1 MDIEKKPLSI
11 REAMSWFHLEMMRAL
26 ARSKNQE
33 AEKDPQISQRQSD
46 QHLGIVWTGERK
58 EKAAQDKSRGFA
70 LNVWVDCVSIH

>member
-33 AEKDPQISQRQSD
+33 AEKDP
-46 QHLGIVWTGERK
+46 
-58 EKAAQDKSRGFA
+58 
-70 LNVWVDCVSIH
+70 